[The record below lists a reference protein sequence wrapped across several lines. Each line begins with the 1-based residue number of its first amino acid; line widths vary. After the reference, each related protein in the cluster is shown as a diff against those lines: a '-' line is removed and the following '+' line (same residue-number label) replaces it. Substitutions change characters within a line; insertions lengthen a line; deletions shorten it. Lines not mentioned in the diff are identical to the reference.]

1 MKCAYGYMLYDI
13 RSLNWED
20 DATTI
25 KNMAKAPLEH
35 RFGEHKYCSEK
46 WCRVLQ
52 AKKEGKSY
60 SPPASDPFLC
70 KKKDKQIYE
79 QLKEIFDK
87 FTCEKILKESLHW
100 MNTQQNEAM
109 NNVIARLC
117 PKNKHL
123 SETTTLLTRVCIA
136 ITYSNIGISKMYS
149 LLLQRL
155 GVPITGHLK
164 MCLERLD
171 QIRTRSAKRKR
182 SREYKAKRKYGDKAK
197 QNDQIY
203 LERTSD
209 KKFGTYRSGIAFECP
224 IGTPTSTDMSKS
236 SFQEGNQ
243 LNLTNNQKLK
253 QGHTLYSKVPSSV
266 TAQEDPVFTLTPK
279 YTTKESKQKH
289 SPHTATPSPTNRQ
302 MKQLKSTHR
311 QDQSS
316 YDSNH
321 PTNQLNS
328 THRNDQSPY
337 ESNRP
342 KSEHASTLGFEK
354 RNLIKYESKK
364 GKMLKLKI
372 LTISITLRLPILL
385 IV

>member
-1 MKCAYGYMLYDI
+1 MKKEDWPRTEKGNKKECHGRLPPQVPETSFLADPTHRKKTVGKHFYSLAALSKKSLVSTQLASKMKCAYGYMLYDI

-60 SPPASDPFLC
+60 SPPALDPFLC

-79 QLKEIFDK
+79 QFKEIFDK
-87 FTCEKILKESLHW
+87 FTSEKILKESLHW

-164 MCLERLD
+164 MCLEYLD
-171 QIRTRSAKRKR
+171 QIRTRSAK
-182 SREYKAKRKYGDKAK
+182 
-197 QNDQIY
+197 
-203 LERTSD
+203 
-209 KKFGTYRSGIAFECP
+209 
-224 IGTPTSTDMSKS
+224 
-236 SFQEGNQ
+236 
-243 LNLTNNQKLK
+243 
-253 QGHTLYSKVPSSV
+253 
-266 TAQEDPVFTLTPK
+266 
-279 YTTKESKQKH
+279 
-289 SPHTATPSPTNRQ
+289 
-302 MKQLKSTHR
+302 
-311 QDQSS
+311 
-316 YDSNH
+316 
-321 PTNQLNS
+321 
-328 THRNDQSPY
+328 
-337 ESNRP
+337 
-342 KSEHASTLGFEK
+342 
-354 RNLIKYESKK
+354 
-364 GKMLKLKI
+364 
-372 LTISITLRLPILL
+372 
-385 IV
+385 